1 MTEYKAMYGTSEAAC
16 YLGVSRSTVY
26 RMEKRGLL
34 SPEKTSTGHRR
45 FKQKDLD
52 RFLRKSQRLEVPSL
66 AEGLALC
73 EVISKAESYF
83 QQGSIPIYNVDFL
96 KIGCIE
102 EGTIDLVVTSPPY
115 NVGIKYISHDD
126 KMSYEDYLCFTSG

>member
-16 YLGVSRSTVY
+16 YLGVSRSTIY
-26 RMEKRGLL
+26 RMERRGLL

-52 RFLRKSQRLEVPSL
+52 KFLRKSQRLEVPSL
-66 AEGLALC
+66 AEGLALY

-83 QQGSIPIYNVDFL
+83 QQGSISIYNVDFL
-96 KIGCIE
+96 KIGRI
-102 EGTIDLVVTSPPY
+102 
-115 NVGIKYISHDD
+115 
-126 KMSYEDYLCFTSG
+126 